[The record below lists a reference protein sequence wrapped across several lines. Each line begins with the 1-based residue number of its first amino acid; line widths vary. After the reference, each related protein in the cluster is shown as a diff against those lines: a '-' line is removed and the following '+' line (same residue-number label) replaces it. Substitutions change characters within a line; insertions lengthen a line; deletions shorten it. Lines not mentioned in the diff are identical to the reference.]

1 MTQHRNRNK
10 MANPFLEEDE
20 LSGPMGPSNRGY
32 GEIEDGRRNILEQ
45 INASEDRQLES
56 TRRALSSLYDSERM
70 GVATAEELTR
80 QGEQLN
86 NIESK
91 VTDIDKNMTT
101 TQKHL
106 NSIKS
111 VFGGIKNWW
120 STKKEDTN
128 TRPEP
133 AETSSRLKQA
143 MENQGSPMG
152 AEAGRRKADT
162 SGFGMEEDDLDSR
175 FMAGSRKPVESQG
188 YGQASRQQQILQPV
202 TGSGRE
208 EETNDNLALMSDGM
222 SRLRDLAL
230 GLGDEIS
237 RQNDQIDRITPKVD
251 KVNVKVD
258 DQNRQMRRIL
268 HK

>member
-1 MTQHRNRNK
+1 
-10 MANPFLEEDE
+10 MANPFLDEDE
-20 LSGPMGPSNRGY
+20 ISGPKGPSNRGY
-32 GEIEDGRRNILEQ
+32 GELEDGRRNVLEQ

-86 NIESK
+86 NIEGK

-120 STKKEDTN
+120 STKKEDPS
-128 TRPEP
+128 RPED
-133 AETSSRLKQA
+133 ETSTRLKVA
-143 MENQGSPMG
+143 MENQGAPLG
-152 AEAGRRKADT
+152 AEAGRRRPDT
-162 SGFGMEEDDLDSR
+162 SGFGDEDELDSQ
-175 FMAGSRKPVESQG
+175 FMAGSRKSVSSQG
-188 YGQASRQQQILQPV
+188 YGQASGQQILQPV
-202 TGSGRE
+202 TGSSRE
-208 EETNDNLALMSDGM
+208 EETNDNLGLMSDGM
-222 SRLRDLAL
+222 SRLKDLAL

-237 RQNDQIDRITPKVD
+237 RQNDQLDRIAPKVD
-251 KVNVKVD
+251 NVNVKVE

>member
-1 MTQHRNRNK
+1 

-20 LSGPMGPSNRGY
+20 MSGPRGPSNRGF

-56 TRRALSSLYDSERM
+56 TRRALSSIYDSERM

-86 NIESK
+86 NIEGK

-120 STKKEDTN
+120 SSKKDDSNPQPKEV
-128 TRPEP
+128 
-133 AETSSRLKQA
+133 ETASRLKDA
-143 MENQGSPMG
+143 IANQGVSEG
-152 AEAGRRKADT
+152 AGAARRKTDT
-162 SGFGMEEDDLDSR
+162 SGFGDDDDDLDSR
-175 FMAGSRKPVESQG
+175 FMAGSRKPASSAG
-188 YGQASRQQQILQPV
+188 YRQASGQQQILQPV
-202 TGSGRE
+202 TGSSRE
-208 EETNDNLALMSDGM
+208 DETNDNLAMMSDGM

-237 RQNDQIDRITPKVD
+237 RQNDQIDRIAPKVD
-251 KVNVKVD
+251 NVNVKID